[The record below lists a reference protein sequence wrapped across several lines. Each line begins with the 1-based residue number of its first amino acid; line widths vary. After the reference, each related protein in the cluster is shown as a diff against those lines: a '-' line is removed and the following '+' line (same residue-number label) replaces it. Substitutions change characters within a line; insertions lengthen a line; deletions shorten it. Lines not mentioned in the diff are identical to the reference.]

1 MMFAR
6 RLSIQLKPNKFNEFT
21 KTFEKDIIPL
31 LRKQQGFKDE
41 ITFAAPDGIKLLAIS
56 LWDTEKN
63 AQSYDG
69 SAYKDV
75 LNLLGSVIAE
85 TPKVV
90 TSEVIH
96 STFHQIHAGVLVA

>member
-1 MMFAR
+1 MFAR
-6 RLSIQLKPNKFNEFT
+6 RLAVQLKANKVDEFT
-21 KTFEKDIIPL
+21 KILEKDIIPL

-41 ITFAAPDGIKLLAIS
+41 MTFAAPDGIELLAIS

-63 AQSYDG
+63 AQAYDG

-75 LNLLGSVIAE
+75 LKLLGSVVAG